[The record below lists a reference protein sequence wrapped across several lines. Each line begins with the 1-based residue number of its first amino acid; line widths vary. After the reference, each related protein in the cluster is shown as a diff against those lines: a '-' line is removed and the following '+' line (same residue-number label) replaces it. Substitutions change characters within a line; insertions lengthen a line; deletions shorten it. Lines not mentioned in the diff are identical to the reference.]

1 MGINDGLILK
11 ASDLTITKQ
20 SEGCRLTAYQDSVGV
35 WTIGWGHTGPEVHE
49 GLVWTQAQA
58 DAQLLKDMAAAEANV
73 RAVVEIPLTQDEFI
87 ALCDLAFNIGTSN
100 LDGSTLLRLLNAGD
114 IDGAIAQF
122 SVWNEAGG
130 RVLAGLVNRR
140 TAEATLFKLGANC
153 SISHTS

>member
-1 MGINDGLILK
+1 MGVNDGLVLGVG
-11 ASDLTITKQ
+11 DLTITKQ
-20 SEGCRLTAYQDSVGV
+20 SEGCRLTAYQDSAGV

-58 DAQLLKDMAAAEANV
+58 DAQLLKDMALAEANV
-73 RAVVEIPLTQDEFI
+73 RAVVQIPLTKDEFI
-87 ALCDLAFNIGTSN
+87 ALCDLAFNIGTGN

-130 RVLAGLVNRR
+130 RVLAGLVKRR
-140 TAEATLFKLGANC
+140 AAEAALFKLGANC
-153 SISHTS
+153 SAPQSS